1 MVRHEY
7 WRAEYR
13 KHRYMEFLSK
23 TDLEE
28 RTKQVLSNMTILS
41 EEGKISLHGINHS
54 GIYWLQIWTHICEE
68 FALRFGPYPNGFT
81 NGFIKNAEMV
91 NPSFPEKPK
100 AVSAIHSIGG
110 AKNGSLYKF
119 GKYKYLKSMYE
130 KGNVRIAPASY
141 YNDPSLNSAIR
152 DDELTFEVLMRSES
166 LVIENIEGSKI
177 PTFGQVKFKL
187 ESNTNYYVHCFASQY
202 TYREFDDFDADCCI
216 VIDEPRI
223 LFQKMMKAMKLEKPE
238 FSGFSAPVKYLDPLN
253 IRPSDVDI
261 FFAKHFKY
269 TYQNEVRTIWIPN
282 EAQAQ
287 LEEIFINI
295 GSMSDYSRIVC
306 I

>member
-1 MVRHEY
+1 MVSHKY

-41 EEGKISLHGINHS
+41 KEGKISLHGINHT

-81 NGFIKNAEMV
+81 SGFIKNAEMV

-152 DDELTFEVLMRSES
+152 DD
-166 LVIENIEGSKI
+166 
-177 PTFGQVKFKL
+177 
-187 ESNTNYYVHCFASQY
+187 
-202 TYREFDDFDADCCI
+202 
-216 VIDEPRI
+216 
-223 LFQKMMKAMKLEKPE
+223 
-238 FSGFSAPVKYLDPLN
+238 
-253 IRPSDVDI
+253 
-261 FFAKHFKY
+261 
-269 TYQNEVRTIWIPN
+269 
-282 EAQAQ
+282 
-287 LEEIFINI
+287 
-295 GSMSDYSRIVC
+295 
-306 I
+306 